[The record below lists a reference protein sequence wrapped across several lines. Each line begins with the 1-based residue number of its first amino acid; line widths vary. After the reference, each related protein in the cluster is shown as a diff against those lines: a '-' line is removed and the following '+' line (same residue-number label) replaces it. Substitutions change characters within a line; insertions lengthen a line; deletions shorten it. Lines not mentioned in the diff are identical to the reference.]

1 MTSRLCFLKRDTLTS
16 RAATEGAVGG
26 RHVSSAGTAG
36 TASEAAAT
44 GTLRVEDVGRS
55 VAKVTTVSGALLD
68 TGTSRVAA
76 MGRLVAEVTT
86 MPGALLDTGT
96 SLVAAMGRS
105 VAEVTTVPGAL
116 LATGTS
122 QVEAAGGLL
131 ITGEWAADSEVG
143 TVAARFPT

>member
-1 MTSRLCFLKRDTLTS
+1 M
-16 RAATEGAVGG
+16 VG
-26 RHVSSAGTAG
+26 HVSSAGTAG
-36 TASEAAAT
+36 AASEAAAT
-44 GTLRVEDVGRS
+44 GTLWVEAMGRS

-86 MPGALLDTGT
+86 
-96 SLVAAMGRS
+96 
-105 VAEVTTVPGAL
+105 VPGAL

-122 QVEAAGGLL
+122 QVEAAGGSL